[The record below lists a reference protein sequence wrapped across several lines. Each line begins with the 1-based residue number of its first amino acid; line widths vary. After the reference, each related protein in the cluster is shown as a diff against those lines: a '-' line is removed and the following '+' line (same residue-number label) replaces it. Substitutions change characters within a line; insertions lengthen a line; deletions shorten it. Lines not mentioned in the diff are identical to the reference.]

1 MPRPP
6 SPQTLPPALPE
17 GPRGVPRPAE
27 RHSLSSVSWVFPW
40 ASSRWGMPGTPLLS
54 PFDVAEQRLYS
65 KLLPGDRAPY
75 PISKG
80 APRHPSEEAHFGRL
94 YPGSYPFGHDPELMT
109 IGFPA
114 VMNWAFLENVL
125 SGVNKYSTA
134 IGRIWLS
141 VLFIFRILVFVAA
154 AENVW
159 KDESK
164 DFVCNTQ
171 QPGCENVCFDRF
183 FPVSQARLWAL
194 QLIMVSTPSL
204 LVALHVAYRENREKK
219 HGRKLYEDRG
229 RIDGGLLFTYL
240 FSLVLKTTFEVGTLL
255 IFYFVYNGFSVPR
268 MYRCEEIPCPNTVDC
283 YISKATEKKIFLYIM
298 GCTSVLCVVLN
309 LTEMIYILS
318 KQCWKCFSQRYVP
331 VEQKRTCSCHAHYT
345 SALALG
351 SAGPKAVT
359 SASKENEVQF
369 QSSQTVK
376 GTLP

>member
-1 MPRPP
+1 
-6 SPQTLPPALPE
+6 
-17 GPRGVPRPAE
+17 
-27 RHSLSSVSWVFPW
+27 
-40 ASSRWGMPGTPLLS
+40 
-54 PFDVAEQRLYS
+54 
-65 KLLPGDRAPY
+65 
-75 PISKG
+75 
-80 APRHPSEEAHFGRL
+80 
-94 YPGSYPFGHDPELMT
+94 
-109 IGFPA
+109 
-114 VMNWAFLENVL
+114 MNWAFLESVL

-204 LVALHVAYRENREKK
+204 LVALHVAYREHREKK

-255 IFYFVYNGFSVPR
+255 IFYFVYNGFAVPR

-318 KQCWKCFSQRYVP
+318 KQCWKCFSKRYVP
-331 VEQKRTCSCHAHYT
+331 VEQKRMCRCHAHST
-345 SALALG
+345 SALILG
-351 SAGPKAVT
+351 SAGLKAT
-359 SASKENEVQF
+359 TFTSKENEVRF
-369 QSSQTVK
+369 QPSQAVK
-376 GTLP
+376 ETPT